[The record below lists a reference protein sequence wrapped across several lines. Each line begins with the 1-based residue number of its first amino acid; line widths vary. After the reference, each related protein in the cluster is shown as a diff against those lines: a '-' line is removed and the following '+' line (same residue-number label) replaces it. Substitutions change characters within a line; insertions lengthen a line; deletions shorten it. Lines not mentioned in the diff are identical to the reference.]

1 MLVHS
6 GGSGGWRW
14 VDFTTT
20 TTYIAMPLATAITS
34 RAGGRSLAMAL
45 RTQNF
50 VGHFLLP
57 PVSPREDMGRGRNIH
72 NSLDEPSRTTGAPA
86 YVCFTPRK
94 RTRAAHSCILLSAN
108 SGLTRHSKAHSIQT
122 PRPRASSVGG
132 VSRPRPLAVF

>member
-57 PVSPREDMGRGRNIH
+57 PVSPHEDMGRGRNIH
-72 NSLDEPSRTTGAPA
+72 NSLDEPSRTTGRQPMSALPPESGHVGRTPA
-86 YVCFTPRK
+86 FC
-94 RTRAAHSCILLSAN
+94 
-108 SGLTRHSKAHSIQT
+108 
-122 PRPRASSVGG
+122 
-132 VSRPRPLAVF
+132 

>member
-50 VGHFLLP
+50 VGHFPLP
-57 PVSPREDMGRGRNIH
+57 PVSPHEDMGRRRNIH
-72 NSLDEPSRTTGAPA
+72 NSLDEPSRTAGAPA
-86 YVCFTPRK
+86 YVCFTPESGHVRC
-94 RTRAAHSCILLSAN
+94 TSPCPLWAN
-108 SGLTRHSKAHSIQT
+108 SGHRRTTRCA
-122 PRPRASSVGG
+122 
-132 VSRPRPLAVF
+132 